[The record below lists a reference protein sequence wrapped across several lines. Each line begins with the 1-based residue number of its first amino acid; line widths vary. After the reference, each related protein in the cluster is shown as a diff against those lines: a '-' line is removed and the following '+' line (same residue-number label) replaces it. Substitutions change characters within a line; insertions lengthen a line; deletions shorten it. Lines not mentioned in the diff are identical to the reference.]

1 MYYDK
6 QLIDEVVS
14 RNDIVDVISSYVGLK
29 RAGSSYKC
37 CCPFHTE
44 KTPSFSVSRERQR
57 YHCFGCGAGG
67 NALTF
72 VMKYDNMSYV
82 EAIQYLAQRVGME
95 LPERELSSEEKR
107 QISRREKLF
116 EINLE
121 ATNYFHYVLLHTENG
136 KKGYEYYKKRGYTDE
151 TIKKFGLGYAD
162 IYRDDLYKYLKGKGY
177 TDELMRDAGL
187 VKFDEKYGPSDQFWN
202 RVMVPIANINN
213 RVIAFG
219 GRVLGDAKPKY
230 LNTRETDIF
239 NKSRNL
245 FAMNV
250 AKNSRRK
257 GFILCEGYMDVIA
270 MHQAGFDNATASLGT
285 AFTEGQASILKKYKS
300 EIYLAYDSDEAGTR
314 AAMKAISILRKLDM
328 SQKVIDLR
336 PYKDPDEFIKN
347 EGAEAF
353 EQRVQNAINGR
364 LFEINHISSTYN
376 MDDPEEKTKF
386 MKAAGR
392 LLAGIEDKTERANYI
407 ETVASKYFLDKDV
420 LKSIVSDIGLAGLGE
435 SSLLVEDEMAETGNQ
450 NNYNRGVQGNRNAT
464 KSAKESPA
472 EENEKYLL
480 TLMVNNQELF
490 GKLGKY
496 ISKDDFT
503 EEGIKEVASIIFDE
517 YEKNGKVEL
526 SLLLNDFED
535 VESQE
540 RVNSIF
546 SKELDFDTSPS
557 VMEKVLTD
565 IIIKIKINNI
575 DKKLTGE
582 AGAGGGVNRIQLAK
596 EKETVKKLKVKL

>member
-136 KKGYEYYKKRGYTDE
+136 KKGYEYYLKRGYTDE
-151 TIKKFGLGYAD
+151 TIKKFGLGYAN

-177 TDELMRDAGL
+177 SDELMRDAGL

-230 LNTRETDIF
+230 LNTKETDIF

-245 FAMNV
+245 FAMNL

-285 AFTEGQASILKKYKS
+285 AFTEGQANILKKYKS
-300 EIYLAYDSDEAGTR
+300 EIYLAYDSDDAGTR

-353 EQRVQNAINGR
+353 EKRIQNAVNGR
-364 LFEINHISSTYN
+364 LFEINHISANYN

-435 SSLLVEDEMAETGNQ
+435 SSLLVEEDTTETETRND
-450 NNYNRGVQGNRNAT
+450 YNRAVQGNRN
-464 KSAKESPA
+464 SAKENPA

-490 GKLGKY
+490 EKLTKY

-503 EEGIKEVASIIFDE
+503 EEGVKDVAAMIFDE

-596 EKETVKKLKVKL
+596 EKETVKKIKVKL

>member
-37 CCPFHTE
+37 CCPFHSE

-136 KKGYEYYKKRGYTDE
+136 KKGYEYYKKRGYSDE
-151 TIKKFGLGYAD
+151 TIKKFGLGFAN

-177 TDELMRDAGL
+177 SDEIMRDAGL

-219 GRVLGDAKPKY
+219 GRVLGDGKPKY

-245 FAMNV
+245 FAMNL

-300 EIYLAYDSDEAGTR
+300 EIYLAYDSDDAGTR

-328 SQKVIDLR
+328 AQKVIDLR

-353 EQRVQNAINGR
+353 EKRIQNAINGR
-364 LFEINHISSTYN
+364 LFEINHISANYN

-407 ETVASKYFLDKDV
+407 ESVASKYFLDKDV

-435 SSLLVEDEMAETGNQ
+435 SSLLVEDDVSETETQ
-450 NNYNRGVQGNRNAT
+450 NNYNRVVQGNRNA
-464 KSAKESPA
+464 AKENPA

-490 GKLGKY
+490 GKLSKY
-496 ISKDDFT
+496 ISREDFT
-503 EEGIKEVASIIFDE
+503 EEGIKDVADILFDE

-526 SLLLNDFED
+526 SLVLNDFED

-582 AGAGGGVNRIQLAK
+582 AGTGGGVNRIQLAK
-596 EKETVKKLKVKL
+596 EKEAVKKLKVKL

>member
-136 KKGYEYYKKRGYTDE
+136 KNGYEYYLKRGYTDE
-151 TIKKFGLGYAD
+151 TIKKFGLGYAN

-177 TDELMRDAGL
+177 SDELMRDAGL

-230 LNTRETDIF
+230 LNTKETDIF

-245 FAMNV
+245 FAMNP
-250 AKNSRRK
+250 
-257 GFILCEGYMDVIA
+257 IL
-270 MHQAGFDNATASLGT
+270 N
-285 AFTEGQASILKKYKS
+285 
-300 EIYLAYDSDEAGTR
+300 
-314 AAMKAISILRKLDM
+314 
-328 SQKVIDLR
+328 
-336 PYKDPDEFIKN
+336 IKPN
-347 EGAEAF
+347 
-353 EQRVQNAINGR
+353 
-364 LFEINHISSTYN
+364 
-376 MDDPEEKTKF
+376 
-386 MKAAGR
+386 
-392 LLAGIEDKTERANYI
+392 
-407 ETVASKYFLDKDV
+407 
-420 LKSIVSDIGLAGLGE
+420 
-435 SSLLVEDEMAETGNQ
+435 
-450 NNYNRGVQGNRNAT
+450 
-464 KSAKESPA
+464 
-472 EENEKYLL
+472 
-480 TLMVNNQELF
+480 
-490 GKLGKY
+490 
-496 ISKDDFT
+496 
-503 EEGIKEVASIIFDE
+503 
-517 YEKNGKVEL
+517 
-526 SLLLNDFED
+526 
-535 VESQE
+535 
-540 RVNSIF
+540 
-546 SKELDFDTSPS
+546 
-557 VMEKVLTD
+557 
-565 IIIKIKINNI
+565 
-575 DKKLTGE
+575 
-582 AGAGGGVNRIQLAK
+582 K
-596 EKETVKKLKVKL
+596 EKIRYYNLLDELY